1 MKQYIKNLLYLDYN
15 KMSCENIIL
24 TIEEKTLNE
33 PSINNVD
40 EDLAN
45 MFALG
50 KKKKK
55 SKDKDKNKDKEKEI
69 NEVVKIPSDIPTY
82 TYQDLLSKLYEQIG
96 ELDINKTTH
105 KFMIGKPIIV
115 SMTSKKVIWTNF
127 REICD
132 GLNRPT
138 DHLFLYIISE
148 LNTEASINENK
159 QMIIK
164 GKFYSKNIENILR
177 KYICSYVQCSMCRS
191 YETEITKDSNTRLNY
206 LVCSSCKSSKTI
218 PVIKKL
224 TKIINK

>member
-1 MKQYIKNLLYLDYN
+1 
-15 KMSCENIIL
+15 MSCENIIL
-24 TIEEKTLNE
+24 TIEEKA
-33 PSINNVD
+33 INDSSNNNNDDD
-40 EDLAN
+40 EIAN
-45 MFALG
+45 MFVLG

-55 SKDKDKNKDKEKEI
+55 SKDKDKDKERKEI
-69 NEVVKIPSDIPTY
+69 NETIKIPRDIPIY

-96 ELDINKTTH
+96 ESDVNKSTH
-105 KFMIGKPIIV
+105 KFMIGKPIII

-127 REICD
+127 RETCD

-138 DHLFLYIISE
+138 EHLFLYITSE

-164 GKFYSKNIENILR
+164 GKFHSKNIENILR
-177 KYICSYVQCSMCRS
+177 KYVCCYVQCSMCRS

-218 PVIKKL
+218 PVIKK
-224 TKIINK
+224 TNTNNK